1 MLSASNVE
9 KQFGD
14 AFDRVWCTEQINT
27 YKWDEKSVE
36 SATTKDTTIEMSGNR
51 YIKNNGNYSIDNST
65 ENTFK
70 VATGSYK
77 YTVMV
82 MIR

>member
-36 SATTKDTTIEMSGNR
+36 SATTEGTTIEMSGNR
-51 YIKNNGNYSIDNST
+51 YIKTMVTIVSIIQLRIHLKCLQEVIN
-65 ENTFK
+65 
-70 VATGSYK
+70 
-77 YTVMV
+77 
-82 MIR
+82 IL